1 MPSTFTLS
9 KASVTSSAMLMIPAV
24 WITTTEARS
33 APSNR
38 ARRDSGSVTVGEVG
52 LLRGQDQPAD
62 AFASFQQNSDNGVA
76 EVTVG
81 AGHDI

>member
-38 ARRDSGSVTVGEVG
+38 ARRDSGSVTSPLTYSARSGKSGSSEGRISPRTRSPLSSRIRIMV
-52 LLRGQDQPAD
+52 LPR
-62 AFASFQQNSDNGVA
+62 
-76 EVTVG
+76 
-81 AGHDI
+81 